1 MRSKTIIIAALA
13 ASLPAMAAQAEPLR
27 VGVAAPLSGPSAMLG
42 EQVKAGATM
51 AAARSGTT
59 LTFADDLC
67 SAEGGRKAAK
77 SFVDAKVQT
86 AIGFLCTE
94 ALEAALPALKDAQIP
109 VITVGVRTDSVTDA
123 RDKTGWPVLRLAP
136 RDDAEHDAVGTLL
149 TRLWANELFAIV
161 DDGTIYGRELA
172 ESFRAAAEQAGLK
185 PVFVDTFRPQLDN
198 QVALVGRLRKAGAT
212 HVFVGG
218 DGEDIAVM
226 ARDATAVGAD
236 MVFAGGETLR
246 IADRTVPPTVGTLM
260 VAPPETTDTASP
272 AVLQAFEAQKIIPEG
287 YTLPAYAAVEITEAA
302 AKTASESGKPLA
314 EAFVGRDF
322 ATALGK
328 LRFDAKGDLQ
338 DNPFR
343 LFRFDGTSYVPLE
356 GQTPG

>member
-1 MRSKTIIIAALA
+1 MRSKTIIIAVLA
-13 ASLPAMAAQAEPLR
+13 ASLPAMAAQAEPLK
-27 VGVAAPLSGPSAMLG
+27 VGVAAPLTGPSAMLG
-42 EQVKAGATM
+42 EQVKAGAAM

-109 VITVGVRTDSVTDA
+109 VIAVGVRTDSVTDSRA
-123 RDKTGWPVLRLAP
+123 KTGWPVLRLAP
-136 RDDAEHDAVGTLL
+136 RGDAEHDAAGTLL

-172 ESFRAAAEQAGLK
+172 ESFRIAADQAGLK
-185 PVFVDTFRPQLDN
+185 AVFVDTFRPQLDN

-226 ARDATAVGAD
+226 ARDAATVGAD
-236 MVFAGGETLR
+236 IVFAGGETLR
-246 IADRTVPPTVGTLM
+246 VADRTIPPTVGTLM
-260 VAPPETTDTASP
+260 VAPPDWIEVAP
-272 AVLQAFEAQKIIPEG
+272 PQVLQAFEAQNIIPEG
-287 YTLPAYAAVEITEAA
+287 YTLPAYAAVEISDAA
-302 AKTASESGKPLA
+302 AKASAASGKPIA
-314 EAFVGRDF
+314 EAFAGRDF
-322 ATALGK
+322 DTVLGK

-343 LFRFDGTSYVPLE
+343 LFRFDGTNYVPLE
-356 GQTPG
+356 RQTPG